1 MNTGK
6 TLFAHLIDFLPRK
19 TLAGKQHYP
28 ERLRRIRFRDA
39 ETGKMLLFL
48 TNNFDLPA
56 LTIAP
61 PSTKT
66 GGKWSYFSDGSSSTF
81 GSSSSM
87 GPRKTRSRPR
97 YGPLCQSSARGDR
110 QKAAPPGRVALH
122 IDAGPFGDNIR
133 KSLDPDNIVVE
144 DIQMGYCNRK

>member
-6 TLFAHLIDFLPRK
+6 TLFAQLIDFLPRK

-39 ETGKMLLFL
+39 ETGKMLVFL
-48 TNNFDLPA
+48 TNNFDLPE
-56 LTIAP
+56 LTIAALYKNRWQVEMDQAAP
-61 PSTKT
+61 
-66 GGKWSYFSDGSSSTF
+66 F

-97 YGPLCQSSARGDR
+97 YGSLCQSMCSWRSSKSGSAWTRR
-110 QKAAPPGRVALH
+110 STH
-122 IDAGPFGDNIR
+122 
-133 KSLDPDNIVVE
+133 
-144 DIQMGYCNRK
+144 